1 LRDGRSSAGHYEACS
16 RDDLPMSA
24 RGFDLE
30 LRGGPLAGGS
40 ARVHDTEVR
49 LAVVQEGGRLQMRD
63 ERESPDHATADARVI
78 GAYGFSHREEALV
91 WFPAVRRAP

>member
-1 LRDGRSSAGHYEACS
+1 MKRH
-16 RDDLPMSA
+16 
-24 RGFDLE
+24 GFELE

-49 LAVVQEGGRLQMRD
+49 LAVVQEGGHLHMRD
-63 ERESPDHATADARVI
+63 EKIPADETAKGTRLI

-91 WFPAVRRAP
+91 WFPALRRAP